1 MRIAPVNP
9 TRPPSSR
16 RLLLTVLLCSGS
28 AAIAADEAARRT
40 AATLPDPAHARAEV
54 PPARHREVLPAG
66 AGGYLEATDAPRLS
80 WPALFRSDGSFAPEP
95 GVRAGTP
102 PLPAAAPAHGA
113 HAGHAMPV
121 MAPSSAVPAR
131 ERDARGVVRAV
142 DAARGRITLQ
152 HGPIAR
158 LEMPGMTMV
167 FRVKEPT
174 LLDRLAPGDEVAFDV
189 AVDGGAF
196 YVTGIDR

>member
-1 MRIAPVNP
+1 MLA
-9 TRPPSSR
+9 
-16 RLLLTVLLCSGS
+16 CACS
-28 AAIAADEAARRT
+28 AAASAADNAASRD
-40 AATLPDPAHARAEV
+40 AAAAPDPAHAGAEV

-66 AGGYLEATDAPRLS
+66 AGGYLEATDAPRLP

-95 GVRAGTP
+95 GAGAGAAP
-102 PLPAAAPAHGA
+102 PPAAAPVHAG

-121 MAPSSAVPAR
+121 MAPSSSVPAR
-131 ERDARGVVRAV
+131 GRDARGVVRAV

-158 LEMPGMTMV
+158 LDMPGMTMV
-167 FRVKEPT
+167 FRVKDPA
-174 LLDRLAPGDEVAFDV
+174 LLDRLAPGDAVAFDV
-189 AVDGGAF
+189 TIDGSTL